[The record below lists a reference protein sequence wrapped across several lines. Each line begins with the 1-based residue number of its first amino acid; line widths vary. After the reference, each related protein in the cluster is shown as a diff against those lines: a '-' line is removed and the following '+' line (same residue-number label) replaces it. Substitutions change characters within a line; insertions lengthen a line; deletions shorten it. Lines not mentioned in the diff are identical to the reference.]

1 MKLNDICIK
10 QNNRLSDNLS
20 IILIELEKAENSTN
34 LVEFYSKLNDIS
46 LLIDKNI
53 IYCSHILEGKEQ

>member
-1 MKLNDICIK
+1 MKLNDVCIK

-34 LVEFYSKLNDIS
+34 LVELYSKLNDIS

-53 IYCSHILEGKEQ
+53 IYCRHILEGKEQ